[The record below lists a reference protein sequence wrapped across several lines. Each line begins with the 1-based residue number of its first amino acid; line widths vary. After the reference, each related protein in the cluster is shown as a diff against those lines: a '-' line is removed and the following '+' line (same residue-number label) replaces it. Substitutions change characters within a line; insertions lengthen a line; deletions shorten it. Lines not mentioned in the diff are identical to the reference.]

1 MAMQRRRAI
10 EPSNQDRNLWLF
22 FLIAFAWSWLFW
34 LPAVIWN
41 LNLLLSVVASGPSIA
56 AFLLTYMSEGKN
68 GVKNLL
74 RRAIDHKFRKVWLI
88 PMFLLIPAIT
98 GGALL
103 MATLNAG
110 QSPEFGIL
118 FYQPWLIPL
127 AFIFMLLVAGSVQE
141 EFGWR
146 GYALDRLQ
154 RRSNNALISSL
165 ILGAIWGFWHLPFF
179 FIGGAAAEELGPS
192 YKQPIWNL
200 ILSTMLVSILYTWLH
215 NNARGSLMPALILH
229 TMTNLSPLIFPPS
242 AFPTAENNTLVMFY
256 FLILTVGAAIIVTS
270 MWGPKRLIRKPSHS
284 Y

>member
-1 MAMQRRRAI
+1 MQRRRAN
-10 EPSNQDRNLWLF
+10 EPNNQDHNLLLF

-56 AFLLTYMSEGKN
+56 AFMLTYMSEGKN

-74 RRAIDHKFRKVWLI
+74 RRAIDFKFRKVWLI

-103 MATLNAG
+103 MAILTIG
-110 QSPEFGIL
+110 QSPELGIL

-154 RRSNNALISSL
+154 KRLNNALISSL
-165 ILGAIWGFWHLPFF
+165 ILGAIWGFWHLP
-179 FIGGAAAEELGPS
+179 L
-192 YKQPIWNL
+192 
-200 ILSTMLVSILYTWLH
+200 
-215 NNARGSLMPALILH
+215 
-229 TMTNLSPLIFPPS
+229 
-242 AFPTAENNTLVMFY
+242 
-256 FLILTVGAAIIVTS
+256 FL
-270 MWGPKRLIRKPSHS
+270 
-284 Y
+284 

>member
-68 GVKNLL
+68 GIKNLL
-74 RRAIDHKFRKVWLI
+74 RRAIDYKFRKVWLI

-127 AFIFMLLVAGSVQE
+127 AFIFMLLIAGSVQE

-154 RRSNNALISSL
+154 KRSNNALISSL

-179 FIGGAAAEELGPS
+179 FIGGTAAGEELSPS

-200 ILSTMLVSILYTWLH
+200 VLSTMLLSILYTWFH
-215 NNARGSLMPALILH
+215 NNTGGSLMPALIFH
-229 TMTNLSPLIFPPS
+229 TMTNVSPLIFPVS
-242 AFPTAENNTLVMFY
+242 GFPTAEDNVDMFY
-256 FLILTVGAAIIVTS
+256 PLILTLSFAIIVTS
-270 MWGPKRLIRKPSHS
+270 VWGPKRLIRKPSHS